1 MSKSFAWETWE
12 GGQLGLIFACW
23 EEKLG
28 CRNGEAGYRVLTA
41 FSSCVG

>member
-23 EEKLG
+23 EKLG